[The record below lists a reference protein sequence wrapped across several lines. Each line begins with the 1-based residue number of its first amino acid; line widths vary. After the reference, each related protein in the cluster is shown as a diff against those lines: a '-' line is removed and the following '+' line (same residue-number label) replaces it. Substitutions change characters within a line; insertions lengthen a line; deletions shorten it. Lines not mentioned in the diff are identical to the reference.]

1 MIVWIDTE
9 TTGLDPHKGDLMEI
23 AVVVTDDSYNELGV
37 FQANILGADLDN
49 LDDFIVGMHTK
60 SGLLDELKAGNGF
73 TLDEVNTALKVF
85 LAQFGDEKALRKSA
99 LGGSSV
105 HFDRSWLQVHL
116 PEAIGAL
123 SHRHVDASSFSIV
136 AKNACQKVYDKRRK
150 GQSETAHRALD
161 DIRFSISEVK
171 FYAKRLGRR
180 GWFRR

>member
-9 TTGLDPHKGDLMEI
+9 TTGLDPHAGSLLEI
-23 AVVVTDDSYNELGV
+23 AVVVTDDNYNEQGT
-37 FQANILGADLDN
+37 FKANIIGADLDS

-73 TLDEVNTALKVF
+73 TLEEVNTALKVF
-85 LAQFGDEKALRKSA
+85 LAQFGDEKALRRA
-99 LGGSSV
+99 PLGGSSV
-105 HFDRSWLQVHL
+105 HFDRAWMQVHL
-116 PEAIGAL
+116 PEVIGLL

-136 AKNACQKVYDKRRK
+136 AKTACETVYEKRRK
-150 GQSETAHRALD
+150 GQGETAHRALD